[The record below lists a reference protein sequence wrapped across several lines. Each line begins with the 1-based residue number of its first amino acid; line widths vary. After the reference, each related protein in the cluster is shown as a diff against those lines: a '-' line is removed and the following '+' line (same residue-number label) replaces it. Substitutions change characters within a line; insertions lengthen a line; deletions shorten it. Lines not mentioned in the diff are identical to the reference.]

1 MNARQN
7 ATDEVGSPCDVPI
20 TPEYIEVP
28 TANGRVKMRVD
39 DLKRELYKDMVLN
52 PITISYET

>member
-1 MNARQN
+1 MNTVEN
-7 ATDEVGSPCDVPI
+7 ATNEAGSPCDVPI

-28 TANGRVKMRVD
+28 TANGRVRMRVD

-52 PITISYET
+52 PFTTSYGA

>member
-1 MNARQN
+1 MNAVEN
-7 ATDEVGSPCDVPI
+7 ATNEAGSPCDVPI

-28 TANGRVKMRVD
+28 TANGRVKVRVD

-52 PITISYET
+52 PFTISYGA

>member
-1 MNARQN
+1 MNTVEN
-7 ATDEVGSPCDVPI
+7 ATNEVGSPCDVPI

-28 TANGRVKMRVD
+28 TANGRVRMRVD

-52 PITISYET
+52 PFTISYGA

>member
-1 MNARQN
+1 MNTGESAIN
-7 ATDEVGSPCDVPI
+7 EAGSPCDVPI

-52 PITISYET
+52 PFTISYGA

>member
-1 MNARQN
+1 MNTREN
-7 ATDEVGSPCDVPI
+7 ATNEAGSPCEVPI

-28 TANGRVKMRVD
+28 TANGRVKVRVD

-52 PITISYET
+52 PFTISYGA

>member
-1 MNARQN
+1 MNTVEN
-7 ATDEVGSPCDVPI
+7 ATNKAESSCSVPI

-39 DLKRELYKDMVLN
+39 DLKKELYKDMILN
-52 PITISYET
+52 PFTTSYGA

>member
-1 MNARQN
+1 MVESAINEA
-7 ATDEVGSPCDVPI
+7 GSPCDVPT

-28 TANGRVKMRVD
+28 TTNGRVRMRAD

-52 PITISYET
+52 PFTISYGA

>member
-1 MNARQN
+1 MNAENN
-7 ATDEVGSPCDVPI
+7 AINEAGSPCDVPI

-28 TANGRVKMRVD
+28 TANGRVRMRVD

-52 PITISYET
+52 PITISYGT